1 MCRRTVNKS
10 CRLPCSC
17 GYTVFLPLF
26 FLCVFW
32 PERARCVPAPPDISS
47 CSGTLDATRGGL
59 YEGQKVAHRSI
70 ITTAKL
76 PPLARLVEG
85 KVCVVAVYASALPTT
100 YTATLCLLLAGRC
113 TGREHLRLPLQ
124 LAAVNAAAGLEGKA
138 DNKYT
143 ATKSCCAWC
152 PCCEELLRCCCW
164 GCWLAAA
171 ACPSRAA
178 PRSGRI
184 PLLLVATRQTK
195 RETQTQRM
203 QCTPLQAAGAGPR
216 APRRQQRWRLRCGRG
231 VLTVDLVWRELIGG
245 GYRGGGTGTSRSS
258 ARSS

>member
-47 CSGTLDATRGGL
+47 CSGTLNATRGGL
-59 YEGQKVAHRSI
+59 YEGQKVAHRST

-124 LAAVNAAAGLEGKA
+124 LAAVNAAAGGWRGRRTTNIQRPNLVVLGA
-138 DNKYT
+138 P
-143 ATKSCCAWC
+143 AARSCCA
-152 PCCEELLRCCCW
+152 
-164 GCWLAAA
+164 A
-171 ACPSRAA
+171 
-178 PRSGRI
+178 
-184 PLLLVATRQTK
+184 
-195 RETQTQRM
+195 
-203 QCTPLQAAGAGPR
+203 AAGAAGSRQSPAR
-216 APRRQQRWRLRCGRG
+216 AERHRAAEGFRFF
-231 VLTVDLVWRELIGG
+231 
-245 GYRGGGTGTSRSS
+245 
-258 ARSS
+258 